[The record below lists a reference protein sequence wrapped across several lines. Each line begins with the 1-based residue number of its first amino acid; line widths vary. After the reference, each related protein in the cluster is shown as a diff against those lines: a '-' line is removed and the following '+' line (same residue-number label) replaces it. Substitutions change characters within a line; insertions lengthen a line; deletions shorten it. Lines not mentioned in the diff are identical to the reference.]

1 MYTLSDV
8 HLACFVYA
16 FFDLF
21 DYDCDLYDTTDI
33 FGRISSKRFSN
44 FDGETMDNVFKQV
57 ACFKVCFV

>member
-1 MYTLSDV
+1 MYTLIGCTS
-8 HLACFVYA
+8 HLFVYA

-21 DYDCDLYDTTDI
+21 DCDLYDTTDI

-44 FDGETMDNVFKQV
+44 FDGETVDNVFKQV